1 MRKCRTR
8 TTDDLMKRMIDE
20 IYDIDVPESVRRNR
34 VEVIKFRA
42 QLELIDAI
50 KQVTTVL
57 AMILGVLLGASII
70 K

>member
-8 TTDDLMKRMIDE
+8 TTDDLMNRMIDE
-20 IYDIDVPESVRRNR
+20 IYDIDVPESVRRDR

>member
-8 TTDDLMKRMIDE
+8 TTDDLMNRMIVE
-20 IYDIDVPESVRRNR
+20 IYDINVPESVRRDR

>member
-20 IYDIDVPESVRRNR
+20 TYDIDVPESVRRNR